1 MTAMVREVMNIR
13 EASAYLGV
21 STKSLYRLLR
31 EKRIPAFKLGNRWR
45 FKNSVLDGWMEKQST
60 HRERGAGRKRRGG
73 FEKKSPRLL

>member
-45 FKNSVLDGWMEKQST
+45 FKNSVLDGWMEKEST
-60 HRERGAGRKRRGG
+60 HRESGEEKNGASSSRKNR
-73 FEKKSPRLL
+73 PA